1 MHINWMKN
9 ENKQLQL
16 FFCDTLTHW
25 SQDKMATI
33 FETTLWNGFSW
44 MKIYEGMSMHPH
56 WFYWC
61 RTTRLIN
68 QYLGN
73 VHQAMSCAD
82 FSTVQQS
89 MFKLPP
95 KIASSLLY
103 GGVARGKMT
112 LSLTDWV
119 HQRQLISYFPIHE
132 KHIFLSIYLL
142 ILSAPIAW
150 DFNFYILLFL
160 SELYIP
166 HSA

>member
-1 MHINWMKN
+1 MKN

-16 FFCDTLTHW
+16 LFCETLTHW

-33 FETTLWNGFSW
+33 FETTLLNGFSW
-44 MKIYEGMSMHPH
+44 MKIYEGHVHAPP
-56 WFYWC
+56 
-61 RTTRLIN
+61 LILLVQDNKVIN

-89 MFKLPP
+89 MFKLPSR
-95 KIASSLLY
+95 IASSLLY

-132 KHIFLSIYLL
+132 KHIFLTIYLL

-160 SELYIP
+160 SELYIL